1 MGFGPSQAN
10 GASQVNLSFSVLGF
24 ANQLNAFE
32 AKVSGSLDRPPGGS
46 LTPLFLV
53 QSHSNLPRV

>member
-32 AKVSGSLDRPPGGS
+32 AKVSGSLDRPPRWIIDPVVFS
-46 LTPLFLV
+46 PK
-53 QSHSNLPRV
+53 S